1 MTESDADAAPASNNP
16 FHRLLR
22 RLINV
27 TPAEAPALGWC
38 WLYIFSVL
46 ASYYILRPIRDQ
58 MGVAGGVNNLPW
70 LFTGTLIAM
79 LVLNVPFSALVK
91 FLPRKQFISL
101 SYRFFAASILAFG
114 AALHWATP
122 EQVVWIGRFFFIWIS
137 VFNLFVVS
145 IFWSMVVD
153 IFNSDQGKRLFG
165 FIAAGATLGAIVGSS
180 VTASLAQL
188 VQPPFLLV
196 GAAILLEVSTFC
208 VRRLSQLSEKMS
220 DRPHP
225 EREEEPIGGGVM
237 AGFVDAVRSP
247 YLLNT
252 AIFLLLYAVTSTFL
266 YFSQASVV
274 SESFTSARRQPFL
287 PPST

>member
-122 EQVVWIGRFFFIWIS
+122 QQVVWIHRGRRNPRCDRR
-137 VFNLFVVS
+137 VER
-145 IFWSMVVD
+145 D
-153 IFNSDQGKRLFG
+153 G
-165 FIAAGATLGAIVGSS
+165 FSGSAGA
-180 VTASLAQL
+180 
-188 VQPPFLLV
+188 
-196 GAAILLEVSTFC
+196 AALSAC
-208 VRRLSQLSEKMS
+208 RR
-220 DRPHP
+220 RH
-225 EREEEPIGGGVM
+225 
-237 AGFVDAVRSP
+237 
-247 YLLNT
+247 
-252 AIFLLLYAVTSTFL
+252 
-266 YFSQASVV
+266 
-274 SESFTSARRQPFL
+274 SA
-287 PPST
+287 